1 MHPFL
6 TLFIGFMVGLIVG
19 AVMILMVMRHTIQRH
34 FLIQGM
40 NWDAVDRHTE
50 LILAR
55 APNLFELIKV
65 SREERA
71 SRAKW
76 ETYKNNNPDWKK
88 PKDSP

>member
-6 TLFIGFMVGLIVG
+6 ILFIGFMIGILVG
-19 AVMILMVMRHTIQRH
+19 AVMIFTVMQHTIQRH

-40 NWDAVDRHTE
+40 NWDAVDRNTK

-55 APNLFELIKV
+55 APHIFELIKV

-76 ETYKNNNPDWKK
+76 EAYKKNNPAWDKERWE
-88 PKDSP
+88 P